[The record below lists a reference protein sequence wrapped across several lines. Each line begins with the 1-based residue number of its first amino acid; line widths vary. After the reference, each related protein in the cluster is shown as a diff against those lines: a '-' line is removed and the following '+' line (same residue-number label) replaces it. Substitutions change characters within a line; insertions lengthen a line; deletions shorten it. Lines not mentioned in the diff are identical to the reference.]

1 MKSGSRANYWGV
13 SEALLTPTSVEKI
26 HKADKDKSG
35 DDEKAA
41 KKLLAMTGLLNPEDR
56 YKALMNGVKAAQD
69 LIEMGDKKVRF
80 ALVVMS
86 VLNAVAVLI
95 VVRGG
100 DGLLPK
106 HGVVANIIRVEFG
119 MYVLITVYYIW
130 QAIEAL
136 RPRGVKPPSL
146 ADLPSVVE
154 PGISMRMLFYADII
168 ARSRDQY
175 RELWANLR
183 MDNLCTELSD
193 QLWVLSMIN
202 RQKYRAL
209 AKLYFGLG
217 VMTVMLAIVIG
228 TLGLSRV
235 TG

>member
-1 MKSGSRANYWGV
+1 M

-26 HKADKDKSG
+26 QKPDKEKSS

-69 LIEMGDKKVRF
+69 LIEMGDKKARF

-86 VLNAVAVLI
+86 VLNAVAVLL

-106 HGVVANIIRVEFG
+106 HGVMANVVRVEFVL
-119 MYVLITVYYIW
+119 YVLLTVYYIW

-136 RPRGVKPPSL
+136 RPRGVKPPALS
-146 ADLPSVVE
+146 DLPSVIE
-154 PGISMRMLFYADII
+154 PGISMRVLFYADIL
-168 ARSRDQY
+168 ARTREQY
-175 RELWANLR
+175 RELWSNLR
-183 MDNLCTELSD
+183 MDNLCTELAD
-193 QLWVLSMIN
+193 QLYVLSMIN
-202 RQKYRAL
+202 RQKFVAL
-209 AKLYFGLG
+209 QRLYFGLAG
-217 VMTVMLAIVIG
+217 MSVMLAIVIG
-228 TLGLSRV
+228 TIGL
-235 TG
+235 TKITN